1 MRDTCRPATLDR
13 PPYTNETGTNGEGR
27 RMERTRGR
35 GDTILNV
42 PELLTALGE
51 MRGRLIKASMDV
63 RP

>member
-1 MRDTCRPATLDR
+1 MCRPDR
-13 PPYTNETGTNGEGR
+13 PPDTNETATNGEGR
-27 RMERTRGR
+27 RTTRTRGR
-35 GDTILNV
+35 GDPILNV

>member
-1 MRDTCRPATLDR
+1 MVQ
-13 PPYTNETGTNGEGR
+13 
-27 RMERTRGR
+27 RTRGR
-35 GDTILNV
+35 GDTILNA

>member
-1 MRDTCRPATLDR
+1 MA
-13 PPYTNETGTNGEGR
+13 
-27 RMERTRGR
+27 RTRGR
-35 GDTILNV
+35 GDTILNA